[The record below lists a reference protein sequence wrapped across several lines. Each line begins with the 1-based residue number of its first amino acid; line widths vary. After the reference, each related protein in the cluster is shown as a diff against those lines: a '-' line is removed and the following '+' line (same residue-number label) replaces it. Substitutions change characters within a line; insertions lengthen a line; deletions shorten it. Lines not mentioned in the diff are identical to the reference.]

1 MIKTLVFL
9 IFYVKLSS
17 KNNYEFHG
25 DLIMSKYETIY
36 TENSFRYKTYVEQVI
51 KLSPVIVTSYR

>member
-25 DLIMSKYETIY
+25 VMSKYETIY